1 MGTGNRILFVA
12 LFLLAGVI
20 AGCNRNGPAAAPSAP
35 YVGTRTTHT
44 VHKSGCGYI
53 GRASPANRVSF
64 DHLAD
69 ALAEGY
75 KPCRYCL
82 RAAGAQPAPG
92 SRLPATAPKEK
103 P

>member
-1 MGTGNRILFVA
+1 MGNGNRILFVA
-12 LFLLAGVI
+12 LFLLAGVV
-20 AGCNRNGPAAAPSAP
+20 AGCSRSGPATAPS

-44 VHKSGCGYI
+44 VHKAGCGYI

-75 KPCRYCL
+75 KPCRACL

-92 SRLPATAPKEK
+92 CRLPATTPKEK